1 MKGSYEYFLM
11 YLNFDIVKLTVFIRL
26 GTLLLLLLWRGEL
39 QARVGTYSTLGAC

>member
-26 GTLLLLLLWRGEL
+26 GTLLLWRGEL